1 MGVGGRRRKICD
13 YGNLRIAMQVATLF
27 RETATLLG
35 ASMEAQDAPGPE
47 SHSLK
52 YQRSAF
58 SDGIVKQ
65 EPRDDGYETS
75 GDLELRSQA
84 DNHKMMNHI
93 HIAGNMGIKCEPL
106 EDPYSFVDDDPTPVP
121 QPRPPAVVLQNMPKK
136 RGRKK
141 KIPEGLESTLVCL
154 QLIKDITTQVQAIIS
169 KGTSHNK
176 GEEQNDA
183 VEEIETSL
191 DNWEDVGHGAGVPY
205 EDCMPLD

>member
-1 MGVGGRRRKICD
+1 
-13 YGNLRIAMQVATLF
+13 MQVATLF

-52 YQRSAF
+52 YAQGLNPAQGVQINSDKAVCRSAF

-106 EDPYSFVDDDPTPVP
+106 EDPYSFVDDDPTPIP

-154 QLIKDITTQVQAIIS
+154 QLIKDITTQVQATIS
-169 KGTSHNK
+169 VRQPFIS
-176 GEEQNDA
+176 
-183 VEEIETSL
+183 S
-191 DNWEDVGHGAGVPY
+191 
-205 EDCMPLD
+205 